1 MTAAAPIPVSGS
13 RPPVDYNRAHPRRF
27 PPIPCVWQA
36 GGPGGPLQHR
46 EVEPMTPG
54 PGELAL
60 QVCHR
65 FVLDGRT

>member
-36 GGPGGPLQHR
+36 GGPG
-46 EVEPMTPG
+46 
-54 PGELAL
+54 ELAL